1 MNTQVIIAGL
11 KARPVRTTVSILA
24 VTLEVV
30 LILVIIGLTT
40 GIAGETARRT
50 AAVAEITVQP
60 PNSSAFLAL
69 TSNTMPI
76 ALGDEIAKLP
86 AVKAVSPI
94 FVLVNTSQGVE
105 SIFGIDPQSFYAV
118 SGGFFFHEGG
128 LFKNVDEI
136 IVDDVWA
143 KSRHLTAGQRVE
155 LLNHEYKVA
164 GIVEHGLGARV
175 FMSLETARELS
186 PQANRA
192 SLFYVKVK
200 DPNQVQEAVSEI
212 NQRMPGYTVR
222 DAKAWESLLSSSNIP
237 GLSAFINAVVFISL
251 CVGVLVIFL
260 SMYTTITERTREI
273 GILRSL
279 GASKTFI
286 IGLIFQESTFVC
298 AIGVLFGI
306 ASSFAIARLL
316 EGMFPTL
323 IVQIT
328 FPWIVKA
335 AVVAVISGL
344 VGAFYPSVKAAAQD
358 PVEALAY
365 E

>member
-40 GIAGETARRT
+40 GIAGETAKRT

-69 TSNTMPI
+69 TSNTMPL

-105 SIFGIDPQSFYAV
+105 SIFGIDPQSFNAV
-118 SGGFFFHEGG
+118 SGGFYFHEGG
-128 LFKNVDEI
+128 LFKNIDEI
-136 IVDDVWA
+136 VVDDVWA
-143 KSRHLTAGQRVE
+143 KSKHLTVGQQVE
-155 LLNHEYKVA
+155 LLNHQYKVA

-192 SLFYVKVK
+192 SLF
-200 DPNQVQEAVSEI
+200 
-212 NQRMPGYTVR
+212 
-222 DAKAWESLLSSSNIP
+222 
-237 GLSAFINAVVFISL
+237 
-251 CVGVLVIFL
+251 
-260 SMYTTITERTREI
+260 
-273 GILRSL
+273 
-279 GASKTFI
+279 
-286 IGLIFQESTFVC
+286 
-298 AIGVLFGI
+298 
-306 ASSFAIARLL
+306 
-316 EGMFPTL
+316 
-323 IVQIT
+323 
-328 FPWIVKA
+328 
-335 AVVAVISGL
+335 
-344 VGAFYPSVKAAAQD
+344 
-358 PVEALAY
+358 
-365 E
+365 